1 MNRINNS
8 AMKSLRLFSALIIM
22 GLLWG
27 ATIPLTKIA
36 VSTGHQ
42 PLGLIVWQFLV
53 SIIVLGG
60 VVFIKRIRIII
71 NRQTIIFFVIIALIG
86 TIIPNSAS
94 YLAAAQLPAGVMAI
108 IIASV
113 PMFALPIALLLG
125 LERFSLIRIIGVLM
139 GITAIILLI
148 GPDTSLPEPGK
159 AVFVVIALIAP
170 LNYGLEGN
178 FVETQLAKKYDPI
191 AVIFCASIIGF
202 IIVIPLA
209 LATGT
214 WVDITAPWGKA
225 EIALICS
232 ALIHAFVYVAYI
244 WMVNVSGAVFACQV
258 AYIVTIAGVFYS
270 ALFLSESYSGWVWLS
285 LVLMMCGLVLVQPRD
300 TQVKKMASAVK
311 PD

>member
-1 MNRINNS
+1 
-8 AMKSLRLFSALIIM
+8 M

-60 VVFIKRIRIII
+60 FVFFKQIRIII
-71 NRQTIIFFVIIALIG
+71 NRQTQLFFFVIALIG

-94 YLAAAQLPAGVMAI
+94 YFAAAQLPAGVMAI

-113 PMFALPIALLLG
+113 PMFALMVALVLQ
-125 LERFSLIRIIGVLM
+125 LERFSFIRVLGVLL
-139 GITAIILLI
+139 GITAIVLLI
-148 GPDTSLPEPGK
+148 GPDTSLPEPEK
-159 AVFVVIALIAP
+159 AIFVVIALIAP
-170 LNYGLEGN
+170 LSYGLEGN
-178 FVETQLAKKYDPI
+178 YVETQLSKNYDPI
-191 AVIFCASIIGF
+191 AAIFCASIIGF
-202 IIVIPLA
+202 IIVIPFA
-209 LATGT
+209 LITDS
-214 WVDITAPWGKA
+214 WVDITKPWGAA

-232 ALIHAFVYVAYI
+232 ALIHSFVYVTYI

-270 ALFLSESYSGWVWLS
+270 ALFLNESYSGWVWTS
-285 LVLMMCGLVLVQPRD
+285 LALMICGLALVQPRD
-300 TQVKKMASAVK
+300 TRAENQVATVK
-311 PD
+311 TD

>member
-1 MNRINNS
+1 M
-8 AMKSLRLFSALIIM
+8 
-22 GLLWG
+22 
-27 ATIPLTKIA
+27 
-36 VSTGHQ
+36 
-42 PLGLIVWQFLV
+42 WQFLV

-71 NRQTIIFFVIIALIG
+71 NRQTIIFFIIIALIG

-113 PMFALPIALLLG
+113 PMFALPIALLLR
-125 LERFSLIRIIGVLM
+125 LERFSLIRITGVLF
-139 GITAIILLI
+139 GIAAIVLLI
-148 GPDTSLPEPGK
+148 GPDTSLPELGK

-170 LNYGLEGN
+170 LSYGLEGN
-178 FVETQLAKKYDPI
+178 FVETQLAKNYDPI

-202 IIVIPLA
+202 FIVIPLA
-209 LATGT
+209 IVTGS

-225 EIALICS
+225 EFALICS

-270 ALFLSESYSGWVWLS
+270 AIFLSETYSGWV
-285 LVLMMCGLVLVQPRD
+285 LVITGFNDVRSRSGAAQGCTVRKTGI
-300 TQVKKMASAVK
+300 SC
-311 PD
+311 